1 MASYNFLEDMMG
13 NRENME
19 CLVNNSRHDDDVM
32 QFVGVDWF
40 KFNGS
45 LISNIF
51 VSGNSFIGLGA
62 NAEHLLV
69 CRRDAAMYS
78 FYREEGEIYGTYKFL
93 KLRWEGYAQYNNT
106 SEDVRL
112 YYEWF
117 FFDSGDM
124 LLNIIKAPNAAGY
137 LGTNRVNGST
147 NKDFTVAVT
156 QQQYITFYHKDDNGK
171 QFDIEYKLID
181 LMPPFDSKYLILDK
195 DGKFYR
201 LMHNKAFVDS
211 IIFNRGQCIRTGLMP
226 GNDMRISISFKT
238 TTFGNAALF
247 GARTTDKTDMFGVFL
262 TDSKHITCVY
272 GGQSI
277 TEEVDDYN
285 DVPINLELSAEG
297 LKRDGIAIMTFEDS
311 VFTSACELV
320 IGTINTAEKL
330 DSRYFRGTVYG
341 IDLWQ
346 GEEQKLHLVP
356 CVDEQVRACFYNT
369 ISESTY
375 LNNGYGKFA
384 YEDEGL
390 VFDTESYLE
399 EIPINRLSAS
409 VFRQYGFNDF
419 PRGVIISRLVN
430 PTLYHWQDAD
440 IDLPP
445 ISAKI
450 SAVPPVQLVY
460 SKNTEMNDST
470 ILGIE
475 SVEIDSDDNTLFAF
489 SFDGGTTWKAYTDG
503 RWAVLSEE
511 TSGMNRESVKVV
523 GTDAWNEAAAD
534 RQYKIRFALR
544 EDGYV
549 NRITVHY
556 LN

>member
-1 MASYNFLEDMMG
+1 MANYNSLDAML
-13 NRENME
+13 NTTENLE
-19 CLVNNSRHDDDVM
+19 CLVNNSRHDDDTM

-117 FFDSGDM
+117 FFDTGDM

-156 QQQYITFYHKDDNGK
+156 QQQYITFLHKDENGK
-171 QFDIEYKLID
+171 QFEIEYKLID
-181 LMPPFDSKYLILDK
+181 LMPPFDSKYLLSDK

-226 GNDMRISISFKT
+226 GNDMRLSISFKT
-238 TTFGNAALF
+238 STFGNAALF

-262 TDSKHITCVY
+262 SDSKHITCVY

-285 DVPINLELSAEG
+285 NVPINLELSAEG
-297 LKRDGIAIMTFEDS
+297 LKRDGIAIMTFEES
-311 VFTSACELV
+311 IFTSACELV

-330 DSRYFRGTVYG
+330 DSGYFRGTVYA

-346 GEEQKLHLVP
+346 GEEQRLHLVP
-356 CVDEQVRACFYNT
+356 CVDENVRACFYNT

-375 LNNGYGKFA
+375 LNNGYGIFS
-384 YEDEGL
+384 YEDESL
-390 VFDTESYLE
+390 IFDTESYLE

-409 VFRQYGFNDF
+409 AFRQYGFDDF
-419 PRGVIISRLVN
+419 PRDVIISRLVN
-430 PTLYHWQDAD
+430 PTLYHWQDSD

-445 ISAKI
+445 ISAKLKAI
-450 SAVPPVQLVY
+450 PPVQLVY
-460 SKNTEMNDST
+460 SKNTEMSDST

-489 SFDGGTTWKAYTDG
+489 SFDGGSTWKAYTEG
-503 RWAVLSEE
+503 KWAVLSEE
-511 TSGMNRESVKVV
+511 TSGMNRESIKAV

-544 EDGYV
+544 EGGYV
-549 NRITVHY
+549 NKIVVHY

>member
-1 MASYNFLEDMMG
+1 MANYNSLDAML
-13 NRENME
+13 NTTENME
-19 CLVNNSRHDDDVM
+19 CLVNNSRHDDDTM

-40 KFNGS
+40 KFNNT

-51 VSGNSFIGLGA
+51 VSGNSFIGLGT

-106 SEDVRL
+106 SEDVRI

-117 FFDSGDM
+117 FFDTGDM

-147 NKDFTVAVT
+147 NKDFTVSVT
-156 QQQYITFYHKDDNGK
+156 QQQYITFLHKDDNGK

-181 LMPPFDSKYLILDK
+181 LMPPFDSKYLLSDK

-201 LMHNKAFVDS
+201 LRHNKAFVDS
-211 IIFNRGQCIRTGLMP
+211 IIFNRGQCIRTGLLP
-226 GNDMRISISFKT
+226 GNDMRLSVSFKT
-238 TTFGNAALF
+238 STFGNAALF
-247 GARTTDKTDMFGVFL
+247 GVRTTDKTDMFGVFL

-272 GGQSI
+272 GGQNI
-277 TEEVDDYN
+277 TEEVDDYK
-285 DVPINLELSAEG
+285 DIPITLELSKDG
-297 LKRDGIAIMTFEDS
+297 LKRDGITIMTFDNAE
-311 VFTSACELV
+311 FTSSCELV

-330 DSRYFRGTVYG
+330 DSRYFRGTVHS

-356 CVDEQVRACFYNT
+356 CVDENVRACFYNT

-375 LNNGYGKFA
+375 LNNGFGKFS

-409 VFRQYGFNDF
+409 AFRQYGFDDF
-419 PRGVIISRLVN
+419 PRDVIISRLVN

-460 SKNTEMNDST
+460 SKKTEMNDST

-503 RWAVLSEE
+503 RWMTLSEE
-511 TSGMNRESVKVV
+511 TSGMNRESVKAV

-534 RQYKIRFALR
+534 RQYKIRFVLR
-544 EDGYV
+544 EDSYV
-549 NRITVHY
+549 NKIIVHY

>member
-1 MASYNFLEDMMG
+1 MANYNSLEDMMG

-19 CLVNNSRHDDDVM
+19 CLVNNSRHDDDTM

-117 FFDSGDM
+117 FFDTGDM

-137 LGTNRVNGST
+137 LGSNRINGST
-147 NKDFTVAVT
+147 NRDFAVSVT
-156 QQQYITFYHKDDNGK
+156 QQQYITFLHKDDNGK

-181 LMPPFDSKYLILDK
+181 LMPPFDSKYLLSDK

-226 GNDMRISISFKT
+226 GNDMRISVSFKT
-238 TTFGNAALF
+238 TTFSNAALF

-277 TEEVDDYN
+277 TEEVDDYS
-285 DVPINLELSAEG
+285 DIPLTLELSSEG
-297 LKRDGIAIMTFEDS
+297 LKRDGITIMTFEDAE
-311 VFTSACELV
+311 FTSSRELV

-330 DSRYFRGTVYG
+330 DSRYFRGTVYN

-375 LNNGYGKFA
+375 LNNGFGKFS
-384 YEDEGL
+384 YEDETL
-390 VFDTESYLE
+390 IFDTESYLE
-399 EIPINRLSAS
+399 EIPITRLSAS
-409 VFRQYGFNDF
+409 AFRQYGFDDF
-419 PRGVIISRLVN
+419 PRDVIISRLVN

-450 SAVPPVQLVY
+450 SAIPPVQLVY

-475 SVEIDSDDNTLFAF
+475 SVQIDSDDNTLFAF
-489 SFDGGTTWKAYTDG
+489 SFDGGITWKAYTDG
-503 RWAVLSEE
+503 RWMTLSED
-511 TSGMNRESVKVV
+511 TSGMNRESVKAV

-544 EDGYV
+544 EGGYV

>member
-1 MASYNFLEDMMG
+1 MANYNSLEDML
-13 NRENME
+13 NTTEKME
-19 CLVNNSRHDDDVM
+19 CLVSNTRHDDDVM
-32 QFVGVDWF
+32 QLVGVDWF

-62 NAEHLLV
+62 NSEHLLV
-69 CRRDAAMYS
+69 CRRDAAIYS
-78 FYREEGEIYGTYKFL
+78 FYREEGEIYGVYKFL

-117 FFDSGDM
+117 FFDTGDM

-156 QQQYITFYHKDDNGK
+156 QQQYITFYHKDNDGK
-171 QFDIEYKLID
+171 QFEIEYKLID
-181 LMPPFDSKYLILDK
+181 LMPPFDSKYLLSDK

-211 IIFNRGQCIRTGLMP
+211 IIFNRGQCIRTGLLP
-226 GNDMRISISFKT
+226 GNDMRISVTFKT

-277 TEEVDDYN
+277 TEEVDDYS
-285 DVPINLELSAEG
+285 DIPLTLELSSEG
-297 LKRDGIAIMTFEDS
+297 LKRDGITIMTFEDAE
-311 VFTSACELV
+311 FTSSCELV

-330 DSRYFRGTVYG
+330 DSRYFRGTVYN

-375 LNNGYGKFA
+375 LNNGFGKFS

-390 VFDTESYLE
+390 IFDTESYLE

-409 VFRQYGFNDF
+409 AFRQYGFDDF
-419 PRGVIISRLVN
+419 PRDVIISRLVN
-430 PTLYHWQDAD
+430 STLYHWQDAD

-450 SAVPPVQLVY
+450 TAIPPVQLVY
-460 SKNTEMNDST
+460 SKNTEMNDNT

-489 SFDGGTTWKAYTDG
+489 SFDGGSTWKAYTDG
-503 RWAVLSEE
+503 RWMTLSEE
-511 TSGMNRESVKVV
+511 TSGMNRESVKSV
-523 GTDAWNEAAAD
+523 GTDAWNEAATD

-544 EDGYV
+544 EGGYV
-549 NRITVHY
+549 NKIVVHY

>member
-1 MASYNFLEDMMG
+1 MANYNSLEDMMG

-78 FYREEGEIYGTYKFL
+78 FYREEGEIYGTYKFM

-117 FFDSGDM
+117 FFDTGDM

-137 LGTNRVNGST
+137 LGSNRINGST
-147 NKDFTVAVT
+147 NKDFTVSVT

-181 LMPPFDSKYLILDK
+181 LMPPFDSKYLLSDR

-226 GNDMRISISFKT
+226 GNDMRISVSFKT
-238 TTFGNAALF
+238 STFGNAALF
-247 GARTTDKTDMFGVFL
+247 GARTSDKTDMFGVFL

-272 GGQSI
+272 CGQSI

-285 DVPINLELSAEG
+285 DVPITLELSAEG
-297 LKRDGIAIMTFEDS
+297 LKRDGIAIMTFEES

-356 CVDEQVRACFYNT
+356 CVDENVRACFYNT
-369 ISESTY
+369 ISENTY
-375 LNNGYGKFA
+375 LNNGYGKFS

-409 VFRQYGFNDF
+409 AFRQYGFDDF
-419 PRGVIISRLVN
+419 PRDVIISRLVN

-450 SAVPPVQLVY
+450 SAIPPVQLVY
-460 SKNTEMNDST
+460 SKNTEMDDST

-475 SVEIDSDDNTLFAF
+475 SVEIYSDDNTLFAF

-503 RWAVLSEE
+503 RWMTLSED
-511 TSGMNRESVKVV
+511 TSGMNRESVKAV

-544 EDGYV
+544 EGGFV

>member
-1 MASYNFLEDMMG
+1 MANYNSLDAML
-13 NRENME
+13 NTTENME
-19 CLVNNSRHDDDVM
+19 CLVNNTRHDDDTM
-32 QFVGVDWF
+32 QLVGVDWF

-45 LISNIF
+45 LISNVF
-51 VSGNSFIGLGA
+51 VNGNSFIGLGA

-117 FFDSGDM
+117 FFDTGDM
-124 LLNIIKAPNAAGY
+124 LLNIIKAPNVAGY
-137 LGTNRVNGST
+137 LGSNRINGGM
-147 NKDFTVAVT
+147 NCDFTVAVT

-181 LMPPFDSKYLILDK
+181 LMPPFDSKYLLSDK

-201 LMHNKAFVDS
+201 LMHNKAFIDS

-226 GNDMRISISFKT
+226 GNDMRISVSFKT

-285 DVPINLELSAEG
+285 DVPIILELSAEG
-297 LKRDGIAIMTFEDS
+297 LKRDGIAIMTFEES
-311 VFTSACELV
+311 AFTSACELV

-330 DSRYFRGTVYG
+330 DSRYFRGIVYG

-356 CVDEQVRACFYNT
+356 CVDENVRACFYNT

-375 LNNGYGKFA
+375 LNNGFGKFS
-384 YEDEGL
+384 YEDETL
-390 VFDTESYLE
+390 IFDIESYLE
-399 EIPINRLSAS
+399 EIPINRLSAAA
-409 VFRQYGFNDF
+409 FRQYGFDDF
-419 PRGVIISRLVN
+419 PRDVVISRLVN

-445 ISAKI
+445 ISAKLKAI
-450 SAVPPVQLVY
+450 PPVQLVY
-460 SKNTEMNDST
+460 SKNTEMDDST

-489 SFDGGTTWKAYTDG
+489 SFDGGITWKAYTDG
-503 RWAVLSEE
+503 RWMTLSEE
-511 TSGMNRESVKVV
+511 TSGMNRESVKAV
-523 GTDAWNEAAAD
+523 GTDAWNEAATD

-544 EDGYV
+544 EGCYV
-549 NRITVHY
+549 NKIIVHY